1 MLESAQ
7 YIEAYTTG
15 MGFNEFSEDTRT
27 RDAVVRNFEI
37 IGEAAN
43 NLPEELTQKYKNI
56 DWPGIV
62 GFRNVLIHNYFGV
75 DYAMLWDV
83 LQTFLPEL
91 KERLTLILLDL
102 ENQPKE

>member
-1 MLESAQ
+1 
-7 YIEAYTTG
+7 

-75 DYAMLWDV
+75 DYAMHWDV